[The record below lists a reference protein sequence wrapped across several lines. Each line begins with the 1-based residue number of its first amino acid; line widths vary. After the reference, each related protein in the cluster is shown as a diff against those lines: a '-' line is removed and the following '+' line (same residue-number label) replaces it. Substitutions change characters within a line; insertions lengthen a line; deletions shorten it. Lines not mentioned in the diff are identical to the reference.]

1 MMACASLS
9 VFLTAFVTSL
19 SSDSAC
25 GNKSRSH
32 FQGFALFGLDAR
44 ETVLGTLA
52 RFGVGHA
59 EHIVGL
65 NAAVNATVTGNRSS

>member
-1 MMACASLS
+1 MACASLN
-9 VFLTAFVTSL
+9 VFLTAVVTSL

-32 FQGFALFGLDAR
+32 FKGFTLFGLDAR

-52 RFGVGHA
+52 SFGVGHA

-65 NAAVNATVTGNRSS
+65 NAAVYATVAGNRGA